1 MYWDETGEQ
10 IKQVMLPGCS
20 DQRPLQ
26 TGVLPILTN
35 RSCLKTDL
43 PNISLRLNKTDDPR
57 EASLHMSWLCARRV
71 CFTWKDVPAKSTV
84 FLPHL
89 HLRGCSCCY
98 SLTSWVS
105 LSGHKL
111 HKDSQA
117 AKFFFSSPE
126 PKADVSIPL
135 GFFITCS
142 FYKIALASLPTLTS
156 GEWKEK
162 LPTCSNSS
170 KHELSNCRW
179 DNGDN
184 NPISVLNSS
193 W

>member
-1 MYWDETGEQ
+1 
-10 IKQVMLPGCS
+10 MLPGCS
-20 DQRPLQ
+20 DQHPLQ

-43 PNISLRLNKTDDPR
+43 PNISVRLNKTDGTR
-57 EASLHMSWLCARRV
+57 EACLHMSWRCAKRV
-71 CFTWKDVPAKSTV
+71 CFICKDVPAKPSVFYRTSICVVAVVVTPSLPECLWVDTNSTRTQRQ
-84 FLPHL
+84 P
-89 HLRGCSCCY
+89 SC
-98 SLTSWVS
+98 
-105 LSGHKL
+105 
-111 HKDSQA
+111 
-117 AKFFFSSPE
+117 FFSCPG

-162 LPTCSNSS
+162 LPTCSI
-170 KHELSNCRW
+170 CRW

-184 NPISVLNSS
+184 NTILMPNPR

>member
-1 MYWDETGEQ
+1 M
-10 IKQVMLPGCS
+10 KLPGCS

-43 PNISLRLNKTDDPR
+43 PNISVWLNKTDGTRQPC
-57 EASLHMSWLCARRV
+57 SHISWLRARRV
-71 CFTWKDVPAKSTV
+71 CFYMERCSSESLG

-89 HLRGCSCCY
+89 HLRGCSCC
-98 SLTSWVS
+98 SCLTSWVS
-105 LSGHKL
+105 LSGRKL
-111 HKDSQA
+111 HKGSKA
-117 AKFFFSSPE
+117 AKSGFFFPCPE

-162 LPTCSNSS
+162 LPTFSNLS
-170 KHELSNCRW
+170 KHGLSNCRW

-184 NPISVLNSS
+184 NPTFVPNPR

>member
-1 MYWDETGEQ
+1 M
-10 IKQVMLPGCS
+10 KRPGCS

-43 PNISLRLNKTDDPR
+43 PNISVWLNKTAGTR
-57 EASLHMSWLCARRV
+57 EACLHMSWLCARHV
-71 CFTWKDVPAKSTV
+71 CFTWKDVPAKPSVCYRTSICVVAVVVTASLPECLWVDTNSTRT
-84 FLPHL
+84 
-89 HLRGCSCCY
+89 LRQPSC
-98 SLTSWVS
+98 
-105 LSGHKL
+105 
-111 HKDSQA
+111 
-117 AKFFFSSPE
+117 FFFSCSE
-126 PKADVSIPL
+126 PKADASIPL

-142 FYKIALASLPTLTS
+142 FYKIAVASLPTLTS

-162 LPTCSNSS
+162 LSTCSNFS
-170 KHELSNCRW
+170 KYELSNCRW

-184 NPISVLNSS
+184 NPISMPNPS